1 MYWAC
6 ARTEV
11 QREAVAERHL
21 GLAGFTTYVPR
32 LKVERHIARANGHA
46 HPVSATVPLFPS
58 YLFVSIIDRWYSIG
72 STIGV
77 VHVLTDGEHPAR
89 VPDRIIGDLRGR
101 EGVDGLIQLPT
112 PPLFQRGERVRII
125 RGALRGQIAIFQDMK
140 PKERIEVLLS
150 ILGAERQLELARRDV
165 LRAK

>member
-1 MYWAC
+1 M
-6 ARTEV
+6 
-11 QREAVAERHL
+11 AERHL
-21 GLAGFTTYVPR
+21 RLAGFETYIPR
-32 LKVERHIARANGHA
+32 VKVTRRAARANGHA
-46 HPVSATVPLFPS
+46 PPVSLIIPLFPS
-58 YLFVSIIDRWYSIG
+58 YAFVRIVDRWYSIG

-77 VHVLTDGEHPAR
+77 VHVLTDGERPAR
-89 VPDRIIGDLRGR
+89 VPDRIIGHLRGR

-112 PPLFQRGERVRII
+112 RPLFRRGEHVPLSGDR
-125 RGALRGQIAIFQDMK
+125 IAIFQYMK